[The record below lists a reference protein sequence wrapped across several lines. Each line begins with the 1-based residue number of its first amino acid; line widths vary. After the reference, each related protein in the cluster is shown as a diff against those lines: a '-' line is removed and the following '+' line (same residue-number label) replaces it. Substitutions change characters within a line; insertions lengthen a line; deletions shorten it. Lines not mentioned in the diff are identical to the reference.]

1 MGIREPAVSKF
12 VLQAAGLIRVILARE
27 CRCRRRSRG
36 DECVVSASGNML
48 IKAARGEPRAR
59 SDCFIPREGR
69 ERGERE
75 GGGRCGMKLP
85 KKRPSCDRENIN
97 HPGEMISTA
106 RTRVNA

>member
-1 MGIREPAVSKF
+1 MGIHEPAVSKF

-69 ERGERE
+69 ERGER
-75 GGGRCGMKLP
+75 GGGREVRNEIAEEETFVRSRKH
-85 KKRPSCDRENIN
+85 KSSR
-97 HPGEMISTA
+97 
-106 RTRVNA
+106 

>member
-69 ERGERE
+69 ERGER
-75 GGGRCGMKLP
+75 GGREVRNEIAEEETFVRSRKH
-85 KKRPSCDRENIN
+85 KSSR
-97 HPGEMISTA
+97 
-106 RTRVNA
+106 